1 MKKLILFKD
10 GLKYILFLKLKWR
23 SVWKGSERPID
34 IYIIIKTFPQNSNT
48 QDIFKSL

>member
-23 SVWKGSERPID
+23 SVWNTERPID